1 MADKKHNN
9 QVAPQFSTGG
19 NPLDDIINKKEK
31 IVEVINTPTLNL
43 RDYPNGPVIGV
54 VNKGARFKVAPK
66 QTSVKGWTTIKYKN
80 GEACGMSYYFKE
92 V

>member
-19 NPLDDIINKKEK
+19 NPLDDIINKNKK
-31 IVEVINTPTLNL
+31 VEVVNTPTLNL
-43 RDYPNGPVIGV
+43 RSYPNGPVVGIV
-54 VNKGARFKVAPK
+54 RKGERFKVAAK
-66 QTSVKGWTTIKYKN
+66 QTSVKGWTTIEYKN
-80 GEACGMSYYFKE
+80 GEACGMSYYLKE